1 MSSSEKKT
9 GTASAVPRD
18 EKILRMIGLASKA
31 GRLII
36 GAEKVVD
43 AARSG
48 IIFRRDGII
57 VVAADAAARTK
68 RNIAFAAEEDTIK
81 IVEVNVDMFELGR
94 RIGGKGLTSAVAVI
108 DKNMASAI
116 AGIAGGSE
124 DKKA

>member
-1 MSSSEKKT
+1 M
-9 GTASAVPRD
+9 PRQN
-18 EKILRMIGLASKA
+18 
-31 GRLII
+31 
-36 GAEKVVD
+36 
-43 AARSG
+43 
-48 IIFRRDGII
+48 
-57 VVAADAAARTK
+57 K
-68 RNIAFAAEEDTIK
+68 RNIAFTAEEDAIK